1 MDEILNVRENSYS
14 PKGKTHTH
22 LKIKELKIMS
32 PMIESNLEGV
42 LSTPGMKGLK
52 LTDTPSQKFKKA

>member
-1 MDEILNVRENSYS
+1 
-14 PKGKTHTH
+14 
-22 LKIKELKIMS
+22 LKIMS

>member
-1 MDEILNVRENSYS
+1 
-14 PKGKTHTH
+14 
-22 LKIKELKIMS
+22 MS

-52 LTDTPSQKFKKA
+52 LTDTPSQKFKKAQIKALNLDQMTKQME